1 MEWLWLFIFVI
12 LLLFEGL
19 TFNLITIW
27 FAVGALGAFISAYI
41 TTDVVVQ
48 CLVFAII
55 TTISLV
61 MTRPL
66 VKKMLKNSAPV
77 KTNLDLVVGATG
89 IVEKEISSETMGR
102 VIVLGKNWLAKSSET
117 IKAGSKV
124 EILAI
129 EGAKLIVK
137 KKEEE

>member
-12 LLLFEGL
+12 LLIIEGL
-19 TFNLITIW
+19 TFNLITVW
-27 FAVGALGAFISAYI
+27 FAVGALGAFVSTYVTNDII
-41 TTDVVVQ
+41 IQ
-48 CLVFAII
+48 CLVFAVV
-55 TTISLV
+55 TTVSLI

-66 VKKMLKNSAPV
+66 VKKLLKGREPI

-89 IVEKEISSETMGR
+89 IVEDEINSDAMGR
-102 VIVLGKNWLAKSSET
+102 VTVLGKNWLAKSDKT
-117 IKAGSKV
+117 IKVGSKV

-137 KKEEE
+137 NKED